1 MSHIL
6 LFGGTFDPVHNG
18 HVAMLNCAIDTIRPD
33 ETWVLPAGAPWQKSG
48 QPLAAA
54 HRIAMLRLSMPDAVI
69 DTREVD
75 RAGSTYTVDTLARLH
90 AEYPGDTFCWL
101 IGSDSFKGLNSWCD
115 PKTLATLTSFA
126 VVRRATEAIVV
137 PSGKAE
143 FRYQEVVCAPS
154 PVSSTDIRKRCLR
167 GESIR
172 GLVPDAVC
180 DYIQQ
185 HHLYHF
191 P

>member
-1 MSHIL
+1 MGKDLRFRNLDGSGPNPFSDVLRWGIL
-6 LFGGTFDPVHNG
+6 DKLAG
-18 HVAMLNCAIDTIRPD
+18 RRRKS
-33 ETWVLPAGAPWQKSG
+33 PAKADVPWQ
-48 QPLAAA
+48 
-54 HRIAMLRLSMPDAVI
+54 R
-69 DTREVD
+69 
-75 RAGSTYTVDTLARLH
+75 
-90 AEYPGDTFCWL
+90 
-101 IGSDSFKGLNSWCD
+101 CD

-126 VVRRATEAIVV
+126 VVRRANEAIVV

-154 PVSSTDIRKRCLR
+154 LVSSTDIRKRCLR

-185 HHLYHF
+185 YHLYHF